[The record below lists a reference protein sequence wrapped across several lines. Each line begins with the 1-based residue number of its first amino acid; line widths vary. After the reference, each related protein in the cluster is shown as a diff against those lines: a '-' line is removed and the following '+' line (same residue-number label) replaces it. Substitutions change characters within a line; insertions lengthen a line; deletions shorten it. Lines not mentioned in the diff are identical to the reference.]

1 MNKNISICGSNCE
14 VCYCYTASICKGCNA
29 HCGKVFHCPNDTA
42 CPIYHCCV
50 NVNGYENCLTCEKLP
65 CNIWKQTR
73 DPKYS
78 DEEFE
83 QNIKDRI
90 KQLKQLV
97 HTEQK

>member
-1 MNKNISICGSNCE
+1 MKKNISICGSNCE
-14 VCYCYTASICKGCNA
+14 VCYCYTAALCKGCHA
-29 HCGKVFHCPNDTA
+29 HCGQVFHCPNGTT

-50 NVNGYENCLTCEKLP
+50 DFNGYKNCLNCENLP
-65 CNIWKQTR
+65 CDIWKQTR

-90 KQLKQLV
+90 KQLMSISQKQ
-97 HTEQK
+97 K